1 MFNIDKYQ
9 KIEEIIEKNKL
20 RTKIIAV
27 SKNQSLEDINIAIS
41 HKIRIFGEN
50 RVQEAENKFEN
61 ILKNNKSIK
70 LHLTGP
76 LQTNKVK
83 KALRIFSV
91 FHTLDRD
98 SLLKEFSKYPDI
110 IKNKSFFVQVN
121 IGKEESKSGVHPD
134 MLGDFLE
141 KCASHNIP
149 NILGL
154 MCIPP
159 INESPKKHFYQ
170 LSEMLKQNGLKELSI
185 GMSGDYLDALEF
197 NPSYVRI
204 GTMLFGKRN

>member
-1 MFNIDKYQ
+1 
-9 KIEEIIEKNKL
+9 
-20 RTKIIAV
+20 
-27 SKNQSLEDINIAIS
+27 
-41 HKIRIFGEN
+41 
-50 RVQEAENKFEN
+50 
-61 ILKNNKSIK
+61 
-70 LHLTGP
+70 
-76 LQTNKVK
+76 
-83 KALRIFSV
+83 
-91 FHTLDRD
+91 
-98 SLLKEFSKYPDI
+98 
-110 IKNKSFFVQVN
+110 
-121 IGKEESKSGVHPD
+121 

-141 KCASHNIP
+141 KCANHNIP
-149 NILGL
+149 NIVGL